1 RLAAAPDLAEL
12 AADEALEPEP
22 AGLLHVAVE
31 DRADPVGAAHVF
43 GGGVLGLDPAV
54 DDLGDRLAPGLGEPL
69 ELGRD
74 VERVVL
80 AALACPLVD
89 GADAPGELLAVL
101 AQRLDPVGAA
111 LEDAARDRARIPHAG
126 EADLLRAAQQLHHL
140 LGRHARGEAKLG
152 VVRARLGEGVRD
164 LARRVVYLLLGPR
177 ADALAAED
185 APERVAEGRFLAK
198 QVLAQDRKSTRLNS
212 C

>member
-1 RLAAAPDLAEL
+1 DRLAFADHRLRDRADARRGQPFAPRLLHHGTALLVRHLRERLAAAPDLAEL
-12 AADEALEPEP
+12 AADEAPEPEP

-31 DRADPVGAAHVF
+31 DRADPVGAAHEI

-80 AALACPLVD
+80 APLACPLVD

-111 LEDAARDRARIPHAG
+111 LEDAG
-126 EADLLRAAQQLHHL
+126 
-140 LGRHARGEAKLG
+140 G
-152 VVRARLGEGVRD
+152 
-164 LARRVVYLLLGPR
+164 
-177 ADALAAED
+177 
-185 APERVAEGRFLAK
+185 
-198 QVLAQDRKSTRLNS
+198 
-212 C
+212 